1 MGKYLPRTASDDE
14 LVGRTTMIKRVRNQ
28 LMFANTLPDRWLRVA
43 VAVAEQGP
51 SDACA
56 RYWRGRGALC
66 VSGSAPGS
74 KKTFTL
80 IDRRGVEA
88 RGGA

>member
-1 MGKYLPRTASDDE
+1 
-14 LVGRTTMIKRVRNQ
+14 MIKRVRNQ